1 VDAGAAETAASR
13 FVPFGKSKTGR
24 REVFWRRCGM
34 GFPYRPPFRLASA
47 PGPKLTPM
55 KLWLVISV
63 LWTVPLAGAL
73 LFVLFA
79 H

>member
-1 VDAGAAETAASR
+1 MPAQ
-13 FVPFGKSKTGR
+13 P
-24 REVFWRRCGM
+24 
-34 GFPYRPPFRLASA
+34 RPPHQGSFHSENRKRGGGRFSGVGAEWVFRIGPRSGWLQP